1 MYHISK
7 VLLVIKIY
15 RIIVVF
21 YVQKKYIT
29 LHITTI
35 NTMKIDGIL
44 QVKMFLSYKLYPLL
58 FVIMR
63 LYLGLRPNTA
73 FLRWYCER
81 ENEKVDMESNTST
94 EY

>member
-1 MYHISK
+1 MYHISNF
-7 VLLVIKIY
+7 LLVIKIY

-58 FVIMR
+58 FVIMH
-63 LYLGLRPNTA
+63 LYLGLHPNTA
-73 FLRWYCER
+73 FLRWYSER